1 MSKLFEKLPL
11 PPVYYHGREASYWRE
26 DDAGGWIKIN
36 ETGAKNFVADYGYLK
51 RTERDANSEADD
63 CLMRIQGR
71 QNVAYVGSLAGFDAG
86 VHTMPGSLV
95 LVTSSPKFITAKAGE
110 WPVLKKLFENMFV
123 DGELDQR
130 PYFYGWIKTA
140 MASFN
145 ARKWRASQLLAMA
158 GEAGS
163 GKSLTQNLLTELFG
177 GRSAKPYRV
186 MTGGTTFN
194 ADLFAG
200 EHLVL
205 EDESESVD
213 IRSRRHFAANIKSLL
228 ASWSQSCHGKHRDAL
243 TLQPIWRM
251 SISLN
256 DDPERL
262 MVLPPLDGDVRD
274 KIIALKIAKK
284 PMPMPTDT
292 PELAELFWRKMVSE
306 LPAFLAFL
314 ECWTIPAEI
323 ADARYG
329 VRAYQNP
336 EIVEKL
342 NELNPEDRLLELI
355 DLQLFSNKLRREPWT
370 GTAAELEGRLT
381 GDGAKCEREAGR
393 LLGWSSACGM
403 YLGRLAKADRVHIA
417 GRVTARSG
425 GGGIKTW
432 TINPPSAA
440 EPATVVPV
448 TDTAPANPPA
458 LPAEVKTKLGLD

>member
-1 MSKLFEKLPL
+1 MTAIFEKLPL

-26 DDAGGWIKIN
+26 DDAGGWIKVN
-36 ETGAKNFVADYGYLK
+36 ETGAKNFAADYGYMK
-51 RTERDANSEADD
+51 RTEREANSEADD
-63 CLMRIQGR
+63 CLMRIQSR

-86 VHTMPGSLV
+86 VYPMSGSLV
-95 LVTSSPKFITAKAGE
+95 LVTSSPKFIKAKAGE

-130 PYFYGWIKTA
+130 PWFYGWIKTA
-140 MASFN
+140 MSSFR
-145 ARKWRASQLLAMA
+145 ARRWRASQLLAMA
-158 GEAGS
+158 GEHGS
-163 GKSLTQNLLTELFG
+163 GKSLTQNLLTEIFG
-177 GRSAKPYRV
+177 GRSVKPYRV
-186 MTGGTTFN
+186 MSGGTTFN

-200 EHLVL
+200 EHLVM
-205 EDESESVD
+205 EDETESVD
-213 IRSRRHFAANIKSLL
+213 IRSRRHFAAHIKSLL
-228 ASWSQSCHGKHRDAL
+228 ASRDQSCHGKHRDAL

-256 DDPERL
+256 EVPERL
-262 MVLPPLDGDVRD
+262 MVLPPLDDDVRD
-274 KIIALKIAKK
+274 KIIALKVAKR
-284 PMPMPTDT
+284 PTPMPTDT
-292 PELAELFWRKMVSE
+292 PELAELFWKKMVSE

-314 ECWTIPAEI
+314 ESWTIPADI
-323 ADARYG
+323 ADSRYG

-342 NELNPEDRLLELI
+342 NELNPEDRLLEII
-355 DLQLFSNKLRREPWT
+355 DLQFFRNSLCREPWT
-370 GTAAELEGRLT
+370 GTAAELERRLT

-393 LLGWSSACGM
+393 LLGWSAACGS
-403 YLGRLAKADRVHIA
+403 YLARLAKSDRLHIA

-425 GGGIKTW
+425 GGGIKAW